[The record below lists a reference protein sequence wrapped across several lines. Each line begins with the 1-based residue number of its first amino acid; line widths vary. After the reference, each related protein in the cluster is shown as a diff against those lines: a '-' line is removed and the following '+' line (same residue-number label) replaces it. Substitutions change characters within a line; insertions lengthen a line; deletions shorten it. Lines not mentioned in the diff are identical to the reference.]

1 MKNYYEI
8 LGLPDFSDIESIKK
22 QFRKLA
28 VIYHPDKNPEGE
40 EKFREIVEAYEILSD
55 FEKKQKYDARLRYRL
70 NFNEK
75 KLHAH
80 TKKSPYKEK
89 NPLDIKEAARRKY
102 YEQYYRKKKT
112 NTGHHANVK
121 KVSNEFRN
129 ILIAVPLTVI
139 LFLWLISFFEK
150 KSMNKAVIPEL
161 QENEAIKS
169 YSSSSEDSGK
179 HPGHYGKK
187 MYLEFF
193 KNYIKTNQDTLSFE
207 ISNQLEQ
214 DMIVL
219 LFEQEKH
226 QLVNSVYLPAFH
238 SVLMEDFPALQGI
251 IKIHSGENY
260 NHFLNK
266 VENNKILGGFE
277 EHRKF
282 YRLKKKFSDIPKKWI
297 INQHELNKMEEITLN
312 DFFKTQ

>member
-28 VIYHPDKNPEGE
+28 VMYHPDKNPDGE
-40 EKFREIVEAYEILSD
+40 EKFREIAEAYEILSD

-70 NFNEK
+70 NFNENK
-75 KLHAH
+75 IYTR

-89 NPLDIKEAARRKY
+89 NPVDIKEAARRKY
-102 YEQYYRKKKT
+102 YEQYYKKKT
-112 NTGHHANVK
+112 YNGHHENVK

-129 ILIAVPLTVI
+129 ILVAVPLTVI

-150 KSMNKAVIPEL
+150 NRTSNKESSDL
-161 QENEAIKS
+161 DEKKENKS
-169 YSSSSEDSGK
+169 YISSNKDSGK
-179 HPGHYGKK
+179 PSGYYGKK
-187 MYLEFF
+187 MYLDFF
-193 KNYIKTNQDTLSFE
+193 KNYSKSVEDTLSFE

-214 DMIVL
+214 DMIIL
-219 LFEQEKH
+219 LFEQQKN
-226 QLVNSVYLPAFH
+226 QLINSVYLPSFH
-238 SVLMEDFPALQGI
+238 SVLMEDIPVLQGI

-260 NHFLNK
+260 NNLLNK

-297 INQHELNKMEEITLN
+297 INQQELSKMEEITLN
-312 DFFKTQ
+312 DFFKAQ